1 MKRIICLTAVVM
13 LLVSNAFG
21 QSDNQKETK
30 KSLAP
35 ALLVI
40 DVQNEYLPWMSKG
53 DQNFAIEM
61 MNWAIWIFR
70 QNDLPVIRIYHT
82 DPEWGPPE
90 DSKRFEFHDSLKIKD
105 SDPKFV
111 KNYPSAFTKTELDN
125 YLTENGIKT
134 LFLCGLSSTGCVLA
148 TRFDA
153 MAYDYKAFMVKDA
166 LLSQK
171 ESYTD
176 NVEEM
181 FNALD
186 LDTIMYM
193 LEVTKE

>member
-1 MKRIICLTAVVM
+1 MKRTICLLIAIV
-13 LLVSNAFG
+13 LLGPNMFG
-21 QSDNQKETK
+21 QGDSQKKTK
-30 KSLAP
+30 KVFAP

-40 DVQNEYLPWMSKG
+40 DVQKEYMTWVSESDRDL
-53 DQNFAIEM
+53 AIEM
-61 MNWAIWIFR
+61 MNWAIWVFR
-70 QNDLPVIRIYHT
+70 QNNLPVIWVYHS

-90 DSKRFEFHDSLKIKD
+90 DSPGFEFHDSLKVMD
-105 SDPKFV
+105 SDPKFI

-125 YLTENGIKT
+125 YLKENEIKT
-134 LFLCGLSSTGCVLA
+134 LFLCGLSSVGCVLA
-148 TRFDA
+148 SWFDA
-153 MAYDYKAFMVKDA
+153 KAYDYKAFMVKDA
-166 LLSQK
+166 LLSHK

-186 LDTIMYM
+186 LETIMYM

>member
-1 MKRIICLTAVVM
+1 MKRTICLLVIVA
-13 LLVSNAFG
+13 LLGPNVFTQDDS
-21 QSDNQKETK
+21 QKETK
-30 KSLAP
+30 KALAP

-53 DQNFAIEM
+53 DQDLAIEM
-61 MNWAIWIFR
+61 MNWAIWVFR

-105 SDPKFV
+105 SDHKFV
-111 KNYPSAFTKTELDN
+111 KNYPSAFTKTELDK
-125 YLTENGIKT
+125 YLKENGIKT

-148 TRFDA
+148 TYFDA

-186 LDTIMYM
+186 LETIMYM

>member
-1 MKRIICLTAVVM
+1 M
-13 LLVSNAFG
+13 VSNTFG
-21 QSDNQKETK
+21 QSDSQKETK
-30 KSLAP
+30 KVFAP

-53 DQNFAIEM
+53 DQDFAIEM
-61 MNWAIWIFR
+61 MNWAIWVFR
-70 QNDLPVIRIYHT
+70 QNNLPVIRVYHT

-90 DSKRFEFHDSLKIKD
+90 DSPSFEFHDSLKVMD
-105 SDPKFV
+105 SDPKFI

-125 YLTENGIKT
+125 YLKENEIKT
-134 LFLCGLSSTGCVLA
+134 LFLCGLSSAGCVLA
-148 TRFDA
+148 TWFDA

-186 LDTIMYM
+186 LETIMYM